1 MIGSSPVV
9 KALAGS
15 CFPDK
20 PPSAG
25 SGRPLGIS
33 MTSGFLQSSDGNSK
47 GPLKETRA
55 GARVGHVYLDVRR
68 HRVHCLNETARQLHR
83 EGIPITPAD
92 LSNQKL
98 LTLEGVPVTAEDLPV
113 VIAFRKHTPAEA
125 QFIWPRE
132 QGEAWQVLWTA
143 TPLRDTN
150 DQLLGVMGSVCCTPP
165 EPDLQSMA
173 ELAHDLRTPLQSL
186 RLLCSLI
193 ERMPQAEE
201 ELRQALATIQVA
213 ADRAVQVGLEL
224 LECCRGPAAKRS
236 EEAWFPLEAFLTG
249 LANEQGVA
257 AQGKGLSLTMN
268 FTATQGYEIRSDRVR
283 LGRVLANLLVNAIRY
298 TAMGHVQ
305 FKASWRPEVS
315 GRLLELSVVDTGPGI
330 SHEEQDSIFQ
340 PFERG
345 RAGKEG
351 DSGGSGL
358 GLAVVDRLVSQLGLT
373 LEVYSEYGR
382 GSAFHL
388 LVPPARVRLLT
399 GN

>member
-1 MIGSSPVV
+1 
-9 KALAGS
+9 
-15 CFPDK
+15 
-20 PPSAG
+20 
-25 SGRPLGIS
+25 
-33 MTSGFLQSSDGNSK
+33 MTSGFLQSSDGNGQ
-47 GPLKETRA
+47 GPFRETKA
-55 GARVGHVYLDVRR
+55 GLRIGHVYLDVASR
-68 HRVHCLNETARQLHR
+68 RVHCLNETARQLHR

-92 LSNQKL
+92 LANQKL
-98 LTLEGVPVTAEDLPV
+98 LTLEGVPVTADDLPV
-113 VIAFRKHTPAEA
+113 VIAFRKHMPAEA

-132 QGEAWQVLWTA
+132 QGDAWQVIWTA

-150 DQLLGVMGSVCCTPP
+150 DQLFAVMGSVCCNPP
-165 EPDLQSMA
+165 EPDLQTMA

-193 ERMPQAEE
+193 ERMPQADE

-213 ADRAVQVGLEL
+213 ADRAVHVGLEL
-224 LECCRGPAAKRS
+224 LECCRGPAARRS
-236 EEAWFPLEAFLTG
+236 DEVWFAIETFLVG
-249 LANEQGVA
+249 LANEQAVA
-257 AQGKGLSLTMN
+257 AQSKGLSLTMD
-268 FTATQGYEIRSDRVR
+268 FSATKGYEIRSDRVR
-283 LGRVLANLLVNAIRY
+283 LGRVLSNLLVNAVRY
-298 TAMGHVQ
+298 TAMGHVV
-305 FKASWRPEVS
+305 FKASWRPEAD
-315 GRLLELSVVDTGPGI
+315 GQALELSVLDTGPGI

-388 LVPPARVRLLT
+388 LVPPARLRLSSRE
-399 GN
+399 